1 MDADQDILDQL
12 DRQEAGG
19 VTAVAA
25 CIAGLTLLAGT
36 VAYFTFQFELA
47 ASREVSLDGAMLI
60 AIAAAAMLLVA
71 YRSAR

>member
-12 DRQEAGG
+12 DRREAGG

-25 CIAGLTLLAGT
+25 CIAGLTFLAGT

-47 ASREVSLDGAMLI
+47 TSREASLDGAILI
-60 AIAAAAMLLVA
+60 AIAAAAMLFFA
-71 YRSAR
+71 YRTVK